1 MTRSLRDERGAA
13 LVEFALVL
21 PVFLLVLIG
30 SLSVVWLVG
39 ARSAVTGAARDGAR
53 FASIQHDPLACE
65 EPPCPTGYPTAEE
78 VRQYVEHRVGVYG
91 VDTVT
96 VSNATYRNEVITV
109 TARRTLPNVFR
120 SFGALLGF
128 EDVVYTTTVRVRAE

>member
-1 MTRSLRDERGAA
+1 VTRSVRDERGSA
-13 LVEFALVL
+13 LVEFALVV
-21 PVFLLVLIG
+21 PVFVLVLIG
-30 SLSVVWLVG
+30 SMSIVWLVG

-65 EPPCPTGYPTAEE
+65 DPPCPTGYPTADE
-78 VRQYVEHRVGVYG
+78 VRDYVEQRVGIFG
-91 VDTVT
+91 VDSVT
-96 VSNATYRNEVITV
+96 VSDATYRNEVITV

-120 SFGALLGF
+120 AFGALLGF